1 MTILEVLLL
10 VSLALSPSGDNA
22 ANDGDLK
29 ALERTADELTKAKE
43 YDQAAR
49 VWIEIAE
56 SESASDEERGLAVM
70 RAIGTYRV
78 AFDAHGDVQHLC
90 DAHKILSSYLKRSE
104 SKEADYLRQ
113 FLPEIEA
120 GLVDEL
126 GDTWHVRC
134 DPNSDAGAGD
144 RSNLRLVA
152 TPAPPPEH
160 VEGPSTQV
168 LDRVPTDSHSDFSEH
183 RARGFVISG
192 AVLTGSGASLLV
204 VMAFA
209 WSRAYDAANDIDAMI
224 PEDGGLVSEEA
235 VRDGEVLRDGG
246 KPFEH
251 LAIATA
257 IAGGALVGAGVGLLV
272 HGTKLRRRALTV
284 SPHASL
290 RGGGVNFQVRF

>member
-1 MTILEVLLL
+1 MAILDVLLL
-10 VSLALSPSGDNA
+10 LSLALSPSGDNA

-43 YDQAAR
+43 YEQAAR
-49 VWIEIAE
+49 VWMEIAE

-70 RAIGTYRV
+70 RAIGSYRV

-90 DAHKILSSYLKRSE
+90 DAHKILSSYLERSE

-120 GLVDEL
+120 SLVDER
-126 GDTWHVRC
+126 GDTWRVRC
-134 DPNSDAGAGD
+134 DPKSDAGADD
-144 RSNLRLVA
+144 RSNLRLIA
-152 TPAPPPEH
+152 TPTPPPEH

-168 LDRVPTDSHSDFSEH
+168 LDRVPTDSHSDFSER

-192 AVLTGSGASLLV
+192 AVITGSGASLLA

-209 WSRAYDAANDIDAMI
+209 WSRAYDAARDIDALH
-224 PEDGGLVSEEA
+224 ENGGVVTDDD
-235 VRDGEVLRDGG
+235 VREGMTLRDDG

-290 RGGGVNFQVRF
+290 RGGGVSFQVRF